1 MKIQSLVRKRLL
13 IFCTTLFIVVVL
25 TISSTFALKNND
37 ITKTEIQEN
46 TNKLVL
52 KYLNDG
58 NSIKTGEYPM
68 NKETGLSKAPVNKI
82 QIHNKDN
89 KASDFS
95 LKLYPTDISD
105 KSITTSK
112 VYYSVNEGEPRILG
126 DSIDSVIY
134 RGTLDAGKKE
144 TVTVQIWLDSD
155 RVENDDQ
162 DKVLDLQFKV
172 FNY

>member
-1 MKIQSLVRKRLL
+1 
-13 IFCTTLFIVVVL
+13 
-25 TISSTFALKNND
+25 
-37 ITKTEIQEN
+37 
-46 TNKLVL
+46 
-52 KYLNDG
+52 
-58 NSIKTGEYPM
+58 M

-89 KASDFS
+89 KTSDFS

>member
-1 MKIQSLVRKRLL
+1 MKMQSLMRKRL
-13 IFCTTLFIVVVL
+13 IVFCTTLIVVIVL

-37 ITKTEIQEN
+37 ISKTEIQEN

-58 NSIKTGEYPM
+58 NKIKTGEYPM
-68 NKETGLSKAPVNKI
+68 NKDTGLKNAPVNKV

-89 KASDFS
+89 KSTDYS

-105 KSITTSK
+105 KSITTDK
-112 VYYSVNEGEPRILG
+112 VYYSVNGGEPRILG
-126 DSIDSVIY
+126 DSIDSVVY
-134 RGTLDAGKKE
+134 RGHIGGDKKE
-144 TVTVQIWLDSD
+144 TVTIQIWLAS
-155 RVENDDQ
+155 EYINNDDQ
-162 DKVLDLQFKV
+162 NKMLDLQFKV